1 MSDMFKGCP
10 GDSGVLE
17 AERQRQSRE
26 IFVARGAAPG
36 KMAATTTRP
45 AVQGTNDENDD

>member
-1 MSDMFKGCP
+1 MSDMSKGCP

-17 AERQRQSRE
+17 AENQRQSRE

-36 KMAATTTRP
+36 KNGVRKTRP
-45 AVQGTNDENDD
+45 EVKGKNDENDD